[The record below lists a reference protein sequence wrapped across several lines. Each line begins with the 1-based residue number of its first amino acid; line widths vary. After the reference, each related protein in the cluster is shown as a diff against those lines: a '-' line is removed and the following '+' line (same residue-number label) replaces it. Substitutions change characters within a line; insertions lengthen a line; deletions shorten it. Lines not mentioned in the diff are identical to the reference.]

1 MLGELT
7 RDEIEG
13 VLARGTVG
21 RIGCHANGRTY
32 VVPVTY
38 VYDGDDIYGHTA
50 EGMKVRMMRENPHIC
65 FEVDE
70 EHDLA
75 NWKSVIAWGTYEE
88 LEGEEAIHA
97 MQLLVTRLASKIP
110 VAAGAAPLPIAG
122 HGTVLTGKPAI
133 IYRINLR
140 EKTGRFEQV

>member
-7 RDEIEG
+7 RDEIDD

-21 RIGCHANGRTY
+21 RIGCHAGGRTY

-110 VAAGAAPLPIAG
+110 VAAGAAPLPLTG

-140 EKTGRFEQV
+140 EKTGRFEQL

>member
-7 RDEIEG
+7 HDEIDD
-13 VLARGTVG
+13 VLNRGTVG
-21 RIGCHANGRTY
+21 RIGCHAAGRTY

-38 VYDGDDIYGHTA
+38 VYDGEDIYGHTA
-50 EGMKVRMMRENPHIC
+50 DGMKVRMMRENPHIC

-70 EHDLA
+70 AEDLA
-75 NWKSVIAWGTYEE
+75 NWKSVIAWGNYEE
-88 LEGEEAIHA
+88 LEGEEAIQA
-97 MQLLVTRLASKIP
+97 MQLLVTRLARKMP
-110 VAAGAAPLPIAG
+110 VVAGAAPLPMTG

-133 IYRINLR
+133 IYRINLK